1 MLDFFTFLCGSLF
14 SHHREYLLGNGY
26 VPLYILC
33 FCVFLFSVPTCFFW
47 LLAFAHWFLS
57 FLFLLSCN
65 HYRFHFVALFRT
77 MEYHCWIKMRRF
89 LTDLFTLTFFF
100 PPACVSYISTLSMLF
115 GEKEALGGGICHVC
129 LLLILCRFKPLGIGL
144 RLVGVLLLIR
154 GGRGFFFSFTF
165 TFLY

>member
-1 MLDFFTFLCGSLF
+1 
-14 SHHREYLLGNGY
+14 
-26 VPLYILC
+26 
-33 FCVFLFSVPTCFFW
+33 
-47 LLAFAHWFLS
+47 
-57 FLFLLSCN
+57 
-65 HYRFHFVALFRT
+65 
-77 MEYHCWIKMRRF
+77 MRRF

-154 GGRGFFFSFTF
+154 GGGFLLFFHLHFLVLKVFFFLS
-165 TFLY
+165 LLLPRGA